1 MSKIIQLK
9 KSNCRNCYKCIRNCP
24 VKSIRFS
31 GEQAHIV
38 EDECILCGQCLVVCP
53 QDAKE
58 IADSTE
64 IVKVLLY
71 GEEPVIASIAPSY
84 AAYFENV
91 GLSNLIDGLRQLG
104 FYDGEETAV
113 GATFVKKEYEKQLQ
127 EEGQDIIITSC
138 CPSVN
143 SLIQKYY
150 PQLLKYL
157 SPVVSPMLAHG
168 LDIRRRKPDA
178 RIVYI
183 GPCPAKK
190 QEAADSCIDAVLTF
204 EELTRMFRD
213 KKIELRKCADKTEN
227 YREESRARLFPVA
240 GGILKTMDIPDNGYT
255 CLTIDGIDKCR
266 AALEDIQDGNIHRC
280 FIEMSA
286 CQGSCIGGP
295 VMEKYSNFPVR
306 HYQNVVTGAGS
317 LDFQVEEMEENLLW
331 NSWLPQPCRKNQPSE
346 EQIRE
351 ILRKMGKMKPEDE
364 LNCGSCGYDTCR
376 EKAAAVIE
384 GKANISMCLPFLME
398 KSERFS
404 SNILNNTPNGIL
416 VLNENYEVQQI
427 NPMAM
432 EMLHVRDRSDVLG
445 DHVIRILDPEPFMR
459 VLEEKKPVK
468 NYREYYAEFKK
479 YLELT
484 ISHDPV
490 THILIG
496 ILRDV
501 TDEENKILEKERISR
516 QTAEIADKVVNKQ
529 VRIVQEIAS
538 LLGETAAETKI
549 ALTRLKESIEV
560 EEKNK

>member
-1 MSKIIQLK
+1 
-9 KSNCRNCYKCIRNCP
+9 R
-24 VKSIRFS
+24 
-31 GEQAHIV
+31 
-38 EDECILCGQCLVVCP
+38 
-53 QDAKE
+53 
-58 IADSTE
+58 
-64 IVKVLLY
+64 
-71 GEEPVIASIAPSY
+71 
-84 AAYFENV
+84 
-91 GLSNLIDGLRQLG
+91 
-104 FYDGEETAV
+104 
-113 GATFVKKEYEKQLQ
+113 
-127 EEGQDIIITSC
+127 
-138 CPSVN
+138 
-143 SLIQKYY
+143 
-150 PQLLKYL
+150 
-157 SPVVSPMLAHG
+157 
-168 LDIRRRKPDA
+168 
-178 RIVYI
+178 
-183 GPCPAKK
+183 
-190 QEAADSCIDAVLTF
+190 
-204 EELTRMFRD
+204 
-213 KKIELRKCADKTEN
+213 
-227 YREESRARLFPVA
+227 
-240 GGILKTMDIPDNGYT
+240 
-255 CLTIDGIDKCR
+255 
-266 AALEDIQDGNIHRC
+266 
-280 FIEMSA
+280 
-286 CQGSCIGGP
+286 
-295 VMEKYSNFPVR
+295 
-306 HYQNVVTGAGS
+306 
-317 LDFQVEEMEENLLW
+317 
-331 NSWLPQPCRKNQPSE
+331 
-346 EQIRE
+346 
-351 ILRKMGKMKPEDE
+351 PEDE